1 METIKKL
8 FVKYKEII
16 LYIVFGVLTT
26 LVNWVVYWLTE
37 PLFKAAFHGD
47 DVMFA
52 LFGMEITFTTFAIF
66 LANFIAWVAG
76 VAFAFVTN
84 KIWVFESKSW
94 KPSVA
99 IKEFWLFVTARLIT
113 GVLEW
118 FGVPLLVA
126 IGLNQPLF
134 GVDGFVAKIV
144 VSVIVI
150 ILNYV
155 FSKLIIFK
163 NKDKD
168 KKDEPKTK
176 TIEE

>member
-1 METIKKL
+1 MPSYL
-8 FVKYKEII
+8 
-16 LYIVFGVLTT
+16 
-26 LVNWVVYWLTE
+26 
-37 PLFKAAFHGD
+37 PAAA
-47 DVMFA
+47 V
-52 LFGMEITFTTFAIF
+52 I
-66 LANFIAWVAG
+66 
-76 VAFAFVTN
+76 FAFVTN

-99 IKEFWLFVTARLIT
+99 LKEFWLFVAARLIT

-134 GVDGFVAKIV
+134 GIDGFVAKIL

-163 NKDKD
+163 NKDEKPE
-168 KKDEPKTK
+168 KKVK
-176 TIEE
+176 EETES